1 MIIEYAVLSLALN
14 PCKHMKSFMKVFMV
28 LRIHAW
34 ETNTHARVNLY
45 EVSIYKSC
53 WRWSVSQ
60 FSTCMRL
67 LRHGCQRHSF
77 GNSQADGQMYIH
89 VHFPWPHWS
98 ELMNW
103 QFVQIMASKFR
114 SKLCVLET
122 DDVKQ
127 KTSLFSGFFREKSAC
142 YCFLVFVVLFYI
154 VCVRINEWRNHVE
167 ILYKFG

>member
-1 MIIEYAVLSLALN
+1 MSWRCSWGELWKWSWLMIIEYAVLSLALN
-14 PCKHMKSFMKVFMV
+14 PCRHIKSFMKVFMV

-114 SKLCVLET
+114 SKLRRKLGMAVFMCVNYLL
-122 DDVKQ
+122 VA
-127 KTSLFSGFFREKSAC
+127 KSSAT
-142 YCFLVFVVLFYI
+142 VQNHERKD
-154 VCVRINEWRNHVE
+154 RIPEP
-167 ILYKFG
+167 FC

>member
-34 ETNTHARVNLY
+34 ETNTHTRVNLY

-77 GNSQADGQMYIH
+77 GNSQADGQMYIY
-89 VHFPWPHWS
+89 VHFPWPS

-103 QFVQIMASKFR
+103 QTICPDNGFQIPVKTLCTGDRWRKTKDFFVF
-114 SKLCVLET
+114 C
-122 DDVKQ
+122 
-127 KTSLFSGFFREKSAC
+127 SGKNLLVIVSWFLSF
-142 YCFLVFVVLFYI
+142 CFT
-154 VCVRINEWRNHVE
+154 
-167 ILYKFG
+167 

>member
-45 EVSIYKSC
+45 EVSVYKSC

-127 KTSLFSGFFREKSAC
+127 KTSLFSVQGKICLLLFLGFCRFVLHSLRENKWVAKSC
-142 YCFLVFVVLFYI
+142 WNTV
-154 VCVRINEWRNHVE
+154 
-167 ILYKFG
+167 